1 MVVRPVQ
8 RLILVYLFLFLW
20 FCFLS
25 EVNFVCVDSCISSL
39 VIRPVTLR
47 SLPVVLV
54 LQRADYPVAG
64 SQHDRISP
72 MGGLG
77 MVATFARGLALAA
90 WFSANIHGA
99 LAPLVRRYA
108 VLERCTLQQ
117 LVLFLG
123 IGIFAPRVPDLGHN
137 ARHCAE
143 SGLDLLVVGGCG
155 QRLGIERNGALAI
168 LHLDGSRYRLDRL
181 ALQWPLARYE

>member
-64 SQHDRISP
+64 SQHDHISP

-99 LAPLVRRYA
+99 LASLVRRYA

-123 IGIFAPRVPDLGHN
+123 AGVFAVWVPDLGHN
-137 ARHCAE
+137 AKCRT
-143 SGLDLLVVGGCG
+143 GTRLDLVMEGSCG
-155 QRLGIERNGALAI
+155 QCLGAQRNGALAV
-168 LHLDGSRYRLDRL
+168 LPLVEARYRLDRP
-181 ALQWPLARYE
+181 APQWPLARYQ